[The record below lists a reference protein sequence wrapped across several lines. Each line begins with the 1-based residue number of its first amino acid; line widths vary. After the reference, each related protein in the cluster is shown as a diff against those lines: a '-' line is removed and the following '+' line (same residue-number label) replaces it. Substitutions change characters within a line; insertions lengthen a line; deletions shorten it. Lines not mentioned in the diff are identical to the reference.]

1 MAFPAGITAHN
12 SGSTVQPKGRRIGF
26 RIDGA
31 GHVASGPA
39 PAEQS
44 RRKVLDMDKPSIPPR
59 PTYYRGILMRSR
71 LEVTVAEWL
80 DARMVKWE
88 YEPARHSGPG
98 GTYLPDFRLPFV
110 HIEGKPQVLHLEV
123 KPLILAKQPPGKWV
137 GPLLKSMEW
146 IWQAEPQAR
155 LAVTS
160 PHDDTYWRVPITW
173 QSPGGWKLID
183 GLWVRCE
190 RCEWAGIENYR
201 AWEGAFY
208 MGGSEPWR
216 CPDCRRSGF
225 DPISPWASPQYNRY
239 LGRRDGGDG

>member
-1 MAFPAGITAHN
+1 MV
-12 SGSTVQPKGRRIGF
+12 ST
-26 RIDGA
+26 
-31 GHVASGPA
+31 
-39 PAEQS
+39 
-44 RRKVLDMDKPSIPPR
+44 DKPSIPPR

-71 LEVTVAEWL
+71 LEATVAEWL

-98 GTYLPDFRLPFV
+98 GTYLPDFRLPDV
-110 HIEGKPQVLHLEV
+110 HIDGTPQVLHLEV
-123 KPLILAKQPPGKWV
+123 KPLRLDRQPPGEWV

-160 PHDDTYWRVPITW
+160 PHDDTYWRLPITW
-173 QSPGGWKLID
+173 QTPGGWKLID

-190 RCEWAGIENYR
+190 RCHWTGIENYR

-208 MGGSEPWR
+208 LGGMEPWR
-216 CPDCRRSGF
+216 CPDCGRSGF
-225 DPISPWASPQYNRY
+225 EPTSPWSSVQYLRY
-239 LGRRDGGDG
+239 RGITGDDWEDQEYEQHLRDRGRTGDDEGP